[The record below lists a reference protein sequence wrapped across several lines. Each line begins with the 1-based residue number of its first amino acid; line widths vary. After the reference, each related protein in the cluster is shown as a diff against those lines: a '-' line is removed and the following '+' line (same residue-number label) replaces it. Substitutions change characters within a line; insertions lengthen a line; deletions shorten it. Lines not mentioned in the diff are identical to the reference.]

1 MKGQITDRRGEG
13 EAYLADHKTGVEA
26 TLEFLYEDCK
36 MTTRSFALALMLRLS
51 ESTDIVETAIRCLQ
65 SFTSSMKHMAE
76 AIFGELTRLPLQ
88 DISVFFLEEIVR
100 ERKKKLCVFFLLKH
114 MSVV

>member
-1 MKGQITDRRGEG
+1 M
-13 EAYLADHKTGVEA
+13 EAA
-26 TLEFLYEDCK
+26 LEFLYEDCK
-36 MTTRSFALALMLRLS
+36 MTTRSFAFALMLRLS

-88 DISVFFLEEIVR
+88 DISVFFFCERERER
-100 ERKKKLCVFFLLKH
+100 ERKNPCVLYSISGSYSAKFVL
-114 MSVV
+114 

>member
-1 MKGQITDRRGEG
+1 MEEQITDRRGAQ

-26 TLEFLYEDCK
+26 ALEFLYEDCK

-76 AIFGELTRLPLQ
+76 AIFGELARLPLQ
-88 DISVFFLEEIVR
+88 DIFVFFFVKER
-100 ERKKKLCVFFLLKH
+100 EREREKIYMFFFC
-114 MSVV
+114 